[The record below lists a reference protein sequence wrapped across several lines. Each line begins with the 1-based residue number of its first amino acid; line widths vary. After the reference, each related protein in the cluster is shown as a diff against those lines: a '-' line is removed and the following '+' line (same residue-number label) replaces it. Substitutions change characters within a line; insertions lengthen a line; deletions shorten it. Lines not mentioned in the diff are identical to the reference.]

1 MYKIFALFVLILA
14 PIAVTVVSGFVPIS
28 GPATD
33 STLQPASSES
43 ISTSEQ
49 SPPMPAPVVEPAPYV
64 ALPPDAGPATAG
76 VPMIDPQGIDPTPH
90 AEGVSTES
98 PAAEAV
104 SGDAPPASNDDRPD
118 S

>member
-14 PIAVTVVSGFVPIS
+14 PIAVTVVSGFVPVAD
-28 GPATD
+28 PTTNAMV
-33 STLQPASSES
+33 QPASSES
-43 ISTSEQ
+43 GSTSEP
-49 SPPMPAPVVEPAPYV
+49 SAPMPAPVVEPAPYV
-64 ALPPDAGPATAG
+64 ATPPDAGPATAG
-76 VPMIDPQGIDPTPH
+76 APMIDPRGIDPTPP

-98 PAAEAV
+98 SAAEAV